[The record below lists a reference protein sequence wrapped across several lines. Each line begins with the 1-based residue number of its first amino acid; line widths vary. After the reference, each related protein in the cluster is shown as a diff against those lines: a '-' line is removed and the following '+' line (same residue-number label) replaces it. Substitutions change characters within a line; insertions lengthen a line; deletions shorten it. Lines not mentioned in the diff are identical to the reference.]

1 MSYFKRD
8 SGTIGKVKNVLLA
21 DNLTAEQREAVE
33 QLVID
38 YEKTTYNDWS
48 DRHKFYQDIVE
59 DMVNDCDFRYKE
71 LAGKMANNHPTLQQ
85 NFMRMCSNFI
95 MRMAEK
101 TYCDDRN
108 RTSVEYAKAIM
119 DNVGEEYFPH
129 I

>member
-38 YEKTTYNDWS
+38 YEKTTFDKWE
-48 DRHKFYQDIVE
+48 DRHEFYRNVVD

-85 NFMRMCSNFI
+85 NFMRMCAKFI
-95 MRMAEK
+95 NIMSEK

-108 RTSVEYAKAIM
+108 RVSVEYAKSVM
-119 DNVGEEYFPH
+119 DNVGEEYFPS